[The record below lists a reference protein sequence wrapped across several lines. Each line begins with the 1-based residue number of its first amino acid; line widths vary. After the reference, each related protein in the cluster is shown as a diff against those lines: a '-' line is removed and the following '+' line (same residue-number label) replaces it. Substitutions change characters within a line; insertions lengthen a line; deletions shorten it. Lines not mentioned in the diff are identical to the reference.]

1 MEAEMTT
8 DCVTEFIYED
18 CKDFT
23 TQDRK
28 DAIPAHELG
37 AAIIVAL
44 GFVLLLPG
52 AAVLMSLLNG

>member
-8 DCVTEFIYED
+8 DCITHFTLED
-18 CKDFT
+18 RKGFT
-23 TQDRK
+23 IQDRGR
-28 DAIPAHELG
+28 AIPAHEIG